1 MKLWIIGLVL
11 VVISIILIF
20 LYSLVAVS
28 SESERIIEQIMER
41 EGRNDTD
48 EQGME
53 AIVMERKERHLIRQK
68 LSILHSLQMR
78 MEI

>member
-53 AIVMERKERHLIRQK
+53 AIVMERKERQRY
-68 LSILHSLQMR
+68 
-78 MEI
+78 E

>member
-11 VVISIILIF
+11 VGISIILIF

-41 EGRNDTD
+41 ERRNDTD
-48 EQGME
+48 G
-53 AIVMERKERHLIRQK
+53 
-68 LSILHSLQMR
+68 LSILQMIVVESR
-78 MEI
+78 LEWMI